1 MCCMCKDD
9 YSKHRISILFNSDN
23 LFSFFCVCSLCFS
36 FCLSAFSVEKTQP
49 IQIVGSGPMNADLL
63 VAKKRFSLGLELP
76 ECTLDCSIELCD
88 SSAATSAQD
97 SSPLLNYKSQSYDMD
112 ESLGI
117 LTPDQMIEFLD
128 TNATN
133 AKIELPTSLPVKIEP
148 HGKRRHV
155 DQTPSP
161 EELPLDPIEVK
172 ATAAANLAADASKL
186 EEADLTLQPSSICD
200 QDSVRLPSD
209 TDSKADQMVKSTTSK
224 VTNSFITSV
233 TSIASLDNGYHA
245 DGEMSRPASR
255 GAESPLRRVHNARPN
270 KFHAN
275 GGNGAAV
282 MRRQDPMT
290 DSDFFTESDADD
302 IFQRRHVAIIDG
314 HMYNGGEDI
323 FIDEA
328 QPPENEMES
337 SGVYTDV
344 EQHRS
349 DNDNVSNSH
358 SNSNSRNENES
369 DDMSPNNDT
378 IKSSEYANDGEKS
391 LPKIDLNETTKSQTK
406 TAAQQ
411 QQQEQQPWAALP
423 THSTQSI
430 AGMSSSSSATIND
443 SVATCVCEKPYSV
456 KSKNNSGGGV
466 GGNSSRNSSG
476 GSSKRASGG
485 DWAQL
490 VINDVASPSSKAATT
505 TTATN
510 NEKKSSCKLH
520 SIGRSADS
528 DNSKSASKAATPQFK
543 SNGTP
548 KVKRSNQ
555 IRKQCK
561 SETSSSNHHNSN
573 NSTSNSN
580 NSSAKR
586 NETPKR
592 ESKSVGVRNRSSALL
607 SASKKL
613 PGTKSP
619 NPIENGRHSEVANQN
634 MTSDHQSTVV
644 TVVHLRK
651 TVPNK
656 WDAVM
661 NKIALNKSEVK
672 TVRYSEV
679 KSKVTCGIK
688 RNSPSSKTLAT
699 CDQQQSTTSDSGNSS
714 LTSTKSSASP
724 VVTRQS
730 THSIS
735 KRYVFSLFQWNCA
748 HEICIK
754 MIDFPIHARFPV
766 SHLTGRCVCF
776 GLS

>member
-1 MCCMCKDD
+1 MRVLF
-9 YSKHRISILFNSDN
+9 YSDFLFI
-23 LFSFFCVCSLCFS
+23 FCSLFV
-36 FCLSAFSVEKTQP
+36 SAFLVEKTQP
-49 IQIVGSGPMNADLL
+49 IQIVGSGSMNADLL

-128 TNATN
+128 TNATH
-133 AKIELPTSLPVKIEP
+133 AKIDLPNSLPVKIEP
-148 HGKRRHV
+148 HTKCRLA

-172 ATAAANLAADASKL
+172 ITTAASSAADSSKL
-186 EEADLTLQPSSICD
+186 EDADITLQPASICD
-200 QDSVRLPSD
+200 QDSIRLQSD

-255 GAESPLRRVHNARPN
+255 GAESPLRRVHNARQN

-275 GGNGAAV
+275 GGSNGVGGAAV
-282 MRRQDPMT
+282 LRRQDPMT

-302 IFQRRHVAIIDG
+302 IFQRRHVHIIDG
-314 HMYNGGEDI
+314 HMYNGSEDI

-328 QPPENEMES
+328 HPPENDMES

-349 DNDNVSNSH
+349 ENDNVP
-358 SNSNSRNENES
+358 NSNSRNENES
-369 DDMSPNNDT
+369 SDMSPDSSDT
-378 IKSSEYANDGEKS
+378 VKSSEYAKDGKKS
-391 LPKIDLNETTKSQTK
+391 MPKIDLDNTTKTK

-411 QQQEQQPWAALP
+411 QQQSWAALP

-430 AGMSSSSSATIND
+430 AAMSSSSSATIND
-443 SVATCVCEKPYSV
+443 SVATCVYEKPHSMKN
-456 KSKNNSGGGV
+456 KS
-466 GGNSSRNSSG
+466 NSSG

-485 DWAQL
+485 DLTAQL
-490 VINDVASPSSKAATT
+490 VINSSDASSSSTAA
-505 TTATN
+505 AN
-510 NEKKSSCKLH
+510 NKKHSSHKLH
-520 SIGRSADS
+520 SIGRSTDS

-548 KVKRSNQ
+548 KVKRSSQN
-555 IRKQCK
+555 RKQQCK
-561 SETSSSNHHNSN
+561 SETSSNHHSN
-573 NSTSNSN
+573 NN
-580 NSSAKR
+580 NSSVKR

-592 ESKSVGVRNRSSALL
+592 ELKSVGIRNRSSALGV
-607 SASKKL
+607 SKKL

-619 NPIENGRHSEVANQN
+619 SPIENGRHSENNANPATIN
-634 MTSDHQSTVV
+634 MTSDDHQTTVV
-644 TVVHLRK
+644 TVHLRK
-651 TVPNK
+651 SVPNK

-661 NKIALNKSEVK
+661 NKIALNKAEVK
-672 TVRYSEV
+672 TVKYSEV

-688 RNSPSSKTLAT
+688 RNSPGSKTLNS
-699 CDQQQSTTSDSGNSS
+699 CDQQQQSISDSGNSS

-724 VVTRQS
+724 IVTRQS
-730 THSIS
+730 THGIS
-735 KRYVFSLFQWNCA
+735 KRFVFDVVVFFTAL
-748 HEICIK
+748 
-754 MIDFPIHARFPV
+754 
-766 SHLTGRCVCF
+766 L
-776 GLS
+776 L

>member
-1 MCCMCKDD
+1 M
-9 YSKHRISILFNSDN
+9 
-23 LFSFFCVCSLCFS
+23 
-36 FCLSAFSVEKTQP
+36 EKTQP
-49 IQIVGSGPMNADLL
+49 IQIVGSGSMNADLL

-133 AKIELPTSLPVKIEP
+133 AKIDLPNSLPVKIEA
-148 HGKRRHV
+148 HGKCRLV

-172 ATAAANLAADASKL
+172 VTAAANATADSSKL
-186 EEADLTLQPSSICD
+186 EDADITLQPSSICD
-200 QDSVRLPSD
+200 QDSIRLQSD
-209 TDSKADQMVKSTTSK
+209 ADSKADQMVKSNTSK

-270 KFHAN
+270 KFHGN

-282 MRRQDPMT
+282 LRRQDPMT

-328 QPPENEMES
+328 HPPENDMES

-349 DNDNVSNSH
+349 DNDNVSH
-358 SNSNSRNENES
+358 SNSNSRNENENES
-369 DDMSPNNDT
+369 GEMSPDKSSDT
-378 IKSSEYANDGEKS
+378 IKSSEYANDDS
-391 LPKIDLNETTKSQTK
+391 KIDFDNTTKSKTK

-411 QQQEQQPWAALP
+411 QQEQSPQQQQQPWAALP

-430 AGMSSSSSATIND
+430 AAMSSSSSATIND
-443 SVATCVCEKPYSV
+443 SVATCVCEKPYSMRN
-456 KSKNNSGGGV
+456 KNNTSGSG
-466 GGNSSRNSSG
+466 SSG

-485 DWAQL
+485 DMAQL
-490 VINDVASPSSKAATT
+490 VINNVASQP
-505 TTATN
+505 ATN
-510 NEKKSSCKLH
+510 NEKNSSCKLH
-520 SIGRSADS
+520 SIGRSTDS

-548 KVKRSNQ
+548 KVKRSSQ

-561 SETSSSNHHNSN
+561 SETSSSNHHHHSSSSSSGNNSN
-573 NSTSNSN
+573 SNSNSN

-607 SASKKL
+607 SAGKKL
-613 PGTKSP
+613 AGTKSP
-619 NPIENGRHSEVANQN
+619 NLIENGRHSEIGNN
-634 MTSDHQSTVV
+634 MTSDQTAVV
-644 TVVHLRK
+644 TVHLRK
-651 TVPNK
+651 SVPNK

-661 NKIALNKSEVK
+661 NKIALNKTEVK

-688 RNSPSSKTLAT
+688 RNSPSSKTLNG
-699 CDQQQSTTSDSGNSS
+699 CDQQQSTISDSGNSS
-714 LTSTKSSASP
+714 LASTKSSASP

-730 THSIS
+730 TLGIS
-735 KRYVFSLFQWNCA
+735 KRYVFRSVFFLVELYIWC
-748 HEICIK
+748 
-754 MIDFPIHARFPV
+754 
-766 SHLTGRCVCF
+766 T
-776 GLS
+776 

>member
-1 MCCMCKDD
+1 MHLCYALLFRKF
-9 YSKHRISILFNSDN
+9 ILVFVFV
-23 LFSFFCVCSLCFS
+23 LSL
-36 FCLSAFSVEKTQP
+36 CLSAFSVEKTQP

-128 TNATN
+128 TNASN
-133 AKIELPTSLPVKIEP
+133 AKIDLPHSLPVKIEA
-148 HGKRRHV
+148 HGKCLV
-155 DQTPSP
+155 DKTPSP

-172 ATAAANLAADASKL
+172 VTTAADSAADSSKL
-186 EEADLTLQPSSICD
+186 EDADITLQPSSICD
-200 QDSVRLPSD
+200 QDSIRLQSD
-209 TDSKADQMVKSTTSK
+209 ADSKADQMVKSNTSK

-255 GAESPLRRVHNARPN
+255 GADVSRESPLRRVHNARPN

-282 MRRQDPMT
+282 LRRQDPMT

-328 QPPENEMES
+328 QPPENDMES

-349 DNDNVSNSH
+349 DNDNVSQSN

-369 DDMSPNNDT
+369 GDMMSPDNSSDT
-378 IKSSEYANDGEKS
+378 IKSSEYANDGSKS
-391 LPKIDLNETTKSQTK
+391 MPKIDLDNTTKSKTK
-406 TAAQQ
+406 SAAQQ
-411 QQQEQQPWAALP
+411 QQQEQPQQQQQAWAALP

-430 AGMSSSSSATIND
+430 AAMSSSSSATIND
-443 SVATCVCEKPYSV
+443 SVATCVCEKTYSM
-456 KSKNNSGGGV
+456 KNKNNNTSG
-466 GGNSSRNSSG
+466 SG

-485 DWAQL
+485 DMAQL
-490 VINDVASPSSKAATT
+490 VINNEATSPSSTA
-505 TTATN
+505 ATN
-510 NEKKSSCKLH
+510 NEKSSSCKLH
-520 SIGRSADS
+520 SIGRSTDS

-548 KVKRSNQ
+548 KVKRSSQ

-561 SETSSSNHHNSN
+561 SETSSSNHHHSSNSSSN
-573 NSTSNSN
+573 NSNSNSN
-580 NSSAKR
+580 TSSAKR
-586 NETPKR
+586 NETPRR

-607 SASKKL
+607 SAGKKL
-613 PGTKSP
+613 AGTKSP
-619 NPIENGRHSEVANQN
+619 NPPLENGRHSEIANN
-634 MTSDHQSTVV
+634 MTSDSTTVV
-644 TVVHLRK
+644 TVHLRK

-661 NKIALNKSEVK
+661 NKIALNKTEVK
-672 TVRYSEV
+672 TKVRYSEV

-688 RNSPSSKTLAT
+688 RNSPSSKTLNG
-699 CDQQQSTTSDSGNSS
+699 CDHQQSTISDSGNSS

-730 THSIS
+730 THGTS
-735 KRYVFSLFQWNCA
+735 KRYVSFDQLHFFFS
-748 HEICIK
+748 
-754 MIDFPIHARFPV
+754 V
-766 SHLTGRCVCF
+766 SSGIVHFVLMKYAWK
-776 GLS
+776 